1 MEHLRRCNK
10 KEWMTEGEFGY
21 RSVICG
27 ICWGK
32 FSLFCRFRRKMYS
45 FEKSMGRYPQ
55 TAKGHIIQALLRLDP
70 VLDCCNPFSRSLRL
84 LNITLSAVFIA

>member
-1 MEHLRRCNK
+1 MDDRGGVGYGPLSAASAGENSVYSADFAGRC
-10 KEWMTEGEFGY
+10 TVS
-21 RSVICG
+21 RS
-27 ICWGK
+27 K
-32 FSLFCRFRRKMYS
+32 
-45 FEKSMGRYPQ
+45 GRYPQ